1 VDSVD
6 GRTSRHLADTIA
18 AARAAR
24 RPFPAPFPA
33 PSFENA
39 YAAQSLLSRDRARQG
54 WKVGMVSP
62 AKLAQFGMSEPV
74 YGPVYAGMLHTGN
87 ISLGQFMQPRL
98 EPELAVVLA
107 ADIRPGASP
116 TEAARSVV
124 GLFLAV
130 DILDTVWADYRLEPA
145 HAVADGVNGGGFL
158 LGDWL
163 LPLTTEGQLAL
174 YVGGTCVA
182 EGSVA
187 ALGDPVARCAWLAEA
202 TGGLKAG
209 EVIFLGSPAANVP
222 AAPGVLEVHG
232 PYGSVLLAN
241 LVP

>member
-1 VDSVD
+1 VDAGAD
-6 GRTSRHLADTIA
+6 ASRRLADTIA

-24 RPFPAPFPA
+24 QPIPAPYPA
-33 PSFENA
+33 PSVESA
-39 YAAQSLLSRDRARQG
+39 YDAQSLLRRGRARRG

-74 YGPVYAGMLHTGN
+74 YGPVYPGMLHSGN
-87 ISLGQFMQPRL
+87 VSLGQFMQPRL

-107 ADIRPGASP
+107 ADIRPGASAAQ
-116 TEAARSVV
+116 AARSVV

-130 DILDTVWADYRLEPA
+130 DILDTVWADYRLDPA

-158 LGDWL
+158 LGDQL
-163 LPLTTEGQLAL
+163 IPLTTEGQLAL
-174 YVGGTCVA
+174 YVGGRCVG

-202 TGGLKAG
+202 TGGLEAG
-209 EVIFLGSPAANVP
+209 EIIFLGSPAANVP
-222 AAPGVLEVHG
+222 AEPGVLEVHG

-241 LVP
+241 LMP